1 MRKRL
6 LRVFTIVLGLVAIL
20 ASDLGSLTA
29 AAQTPYIPYYG
40 KNRPRYVT
48 FEWHIYKTDHFDIFY
63 YPELE
68 RHLERVT
75 SYAESAYQKISADL
89 KYDLPDRVPLVLFKT
104 QADFQLQNITG
115 FELPEGVLAFAE
127 PE

>member
-1 MRKRL
+1 MRKRC
-6 LRVFTIVLGLVAIL
+6 LRILTVVLGVL
-20 ASDLGSLTA
+20 AFTATDWLALTA
-29 AAQTPYIPYYG
+29 AAQTPYIPYFG

-68 RHLERVT
+68 KHLARVT

-89 KYDLPDRVPLVLFKT
+89 KHDLGNRIPLILY
-104 QADFQLQNITG
+104 
-115 FELPEGVLAFAE
+115 
-127 PE
+127 